1 MEGLDREAWF
11 GGTPRWQR
19 RRSPPCEAPWDR
31 YLPANRSDASM
42 AAKNTATA
50 EAGPSA
56 ATSESTTASAT
67 TASAATAEPFPANGT
82 PNLPEWMAQAVQQ
95 GVKPEQAL
103 AFIGLGLM
111 GKLADG
117 GRELPW
123 IWNEEEDGSG
133 FDGAALR
140 QRLELVQL
148 ALQTEAPLTTSEV
161 SHLLGARPGAALVQR
176 GGLTARR
183 LSRNVWK
190 LSRSNE
196 AAERGSTPSFG
207 EGFRRRL

>member
-1 MEGLDREAWF
+1 
-11 GGTPRWQR
+11 
-19 RRSPPCEAPWDR
+19 
-31 YLPANRSDASM
+31 M
-42 AAKNTATA
+42 AAKTTSVTA
-50 EAGPSA
+50 EA
-56 ATSESTTASAT
+56 AT
-67 TASAATAEPFPANGT
+67 TEATTAEPFPGNGA
-82 PNLPEWMAQAVQQ
+82 PNMPEWMAQAVQQ

-117 GRELPW
+117 GKELSW
-123 IWNEEEDGSG
+123 IWNEDDDGGSV
-133 FDGAALR
+133 DCTVLR

-148 ALQTEAPLTTSEV
+148 ALQTGAPLSTAEV
-161 SHLLGARPGAALVQR
+161 THLLGARPGSAVVQR

-190 LSRSNE
+190 LSRSSE
-196 AAERGSTPSFG
+196 DSEKASTTSFG

>member
-1 MEGLDREAWF
+1 
-11 GGTPRWQR
+11 
-19 RRSPPCEAPWDR
+19 
-31 YLPANRSDASM
+31 M
-42 AAKNTATA
+42 AAKRTGATA
-50 EAGPSA
+50 EA
-56 ATSESTTASAT
+56 ATAEAT
-67 TASAATAEPFPANGT
+67 TAEPFPGSGGA
-82 PNLPEWMAQAVQQ
+82 NLPEWMAQAVQQ

-117 GRELPW
+117 GKELPW
-123 IWNEEEDGSG
+123 IWNEDEDGGS
-133 FDGAALR
+133 FDGTSLR

-148 ALQTEAPLTTSEV
+148 ALQTGAPLSTAEV
-161 SHLLGARPGAALVQR
+161 THLLGARPGAAVVQR

-190 LSRSNE
+190 LSRNSE
-196 AAERGSTPSFG
+196 DSEKASTPSFA